1 VDIGQLH
8 VALKSVCRIDH
19 AIDRA
24 SPMTTMRMR
33 VIRVDTL
40 IAWSAIAHFVAEG
53 MRFVGI
59 FWKAIFVVSQIVG
72 STILSYFKKISLH
85 RRKSVHCK

>member
-19 AIDRA
+19 AIDGA

-33 VIRVDTL
+33 VIRVDT
-40 IAWSAIAHFVAEG
+40 
-53 MRFVGI
+53 
-59 FWKAIFVVSQIVG
+59 
-72 STILSYFKKISLH
+72 STIGAAF
-85 RRKSVHCK
+85 VHLKQEKT